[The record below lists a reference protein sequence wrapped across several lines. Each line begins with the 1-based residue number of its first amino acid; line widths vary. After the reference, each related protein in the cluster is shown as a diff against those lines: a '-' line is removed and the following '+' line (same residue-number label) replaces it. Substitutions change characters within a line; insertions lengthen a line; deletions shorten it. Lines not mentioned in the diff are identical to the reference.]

1 MKRRVRTVGSGAVL
15 VFVLSVL
22 AVGCGGSPQPHA
34 AAISPKGVSAP
45 AILARTAAA
54 TVPGHS
60 VPVSVES
67 AAAMR
72 AAGNEGPASSIMVP
86 SSCTVTAASATAT
99 GTYLGGFVPAVY
111 QRYGDVID
119 LYVFTRPIAGY
130 PGGIQLADE
139 PFTRHAPFVYSASR
153 RWTVTVPL
161 DRQLFSFGQPA
172 RCMVA
177 AQPTMDIQ
185 LAP

>member
-1 MKRRVRTVGSGAVL
+1 MERRARTVSSAAVL
-15 VFVLSVL
+15 VVVLSVL

-34 AAISPKGVSAP
+34 AAVIPKGVP
-45 AILARTAAA
+45 ARANLARTAAA
-54 TVPGHS
+54 TVRGHS

-67 AAAMR
+67 AAEMR

-99 GTYLGGFVPAVY
+99 GTYQGGFVPAIY
-111 QRYGDVID
+111 SRYGDVID
-119 LYVFTRPIAGY
+119 LYVFTWPLAGY
-130 PGGIQLADE
+130 PEGIQLADE
-139 PFTRHAPFVYSASR
+139 PFTRHAPFVYSEGR

-161 DRQLFSFGQPA
+161 DKQLLSSSQPA

-177 AQPTMDIQ
+177 AQPTMDLQ